1 MKRSQLVIAA
11 LTFSSVG
18 AIAAANN
25 TSADASTSSSRSYT
39 ASMPN
44 DNSQVSQIQ
53 QALND
58 KGFNVGPVDGQMG
71 PKTKAAL
78 KQFQQAQGLQA
89 SGKLDQQTV
98 AALSIGTSSPSAA
111 SEMSNT
117 GTPSS
122 STPSTT
128 STPGTTTGASSPNGP
143 ATPNSSDTS
152 GFSPQSP
159 PPAQAK

>member
-1 MKRSQLVIAA
+1 MKRNHILIAA
-11 LTFSSVG
+11 LALSSAG
-18 AIAAANN
+18 AFAAAND
-25 TSADASTSSSRSYT
+25 TSANVTSSSSRSYT

-44 DNSQVSQIQ
+44 DNPQVSQIQ

-58 KGFNVGPVDGQMG
+58 KGFNVGPVDGHMG

-89 SGKLDQQTV
+89 SGKLDPQTV
-98 AALSIGTSSPSAA
+98 AALSIGASAPSAA

-117 GTPSS
+117 A
-122 STPSTT
+122 STT
-128 STPGTTTGASSPNGP
+128 STPGTATDASSPNSST
-143 ATPNSSDTS
+143 TPNSSDTS